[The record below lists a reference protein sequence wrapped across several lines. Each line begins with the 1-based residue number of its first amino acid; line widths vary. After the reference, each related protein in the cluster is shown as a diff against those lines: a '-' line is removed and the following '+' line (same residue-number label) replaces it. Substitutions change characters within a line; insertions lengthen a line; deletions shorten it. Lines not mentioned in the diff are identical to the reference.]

1 MADLGAFFGNPNLQ
15 RQGARARALAAQR
28 DVNTLADPRTYAVV
42 QGLLGTAPDEMGFS
56 VLNPDYEKIRK
67 VAEPA
72 FALGLLGQASPLLA
86 PMTKGLPVGAS
97 IKPISPAINQQ
108 MAREAAEKIGQ
119 SSNPYTRSL
128 QQGYEHDW
136 YHGSTGDIKAFDKG
150 LLGEATGAESA
161 KKGFFF
167 ARDPQNPPASMTQKS
182 TDPNSI
188 EFLKKLGKSDEEI
201 AKLNTVSM
209 KGHGAETASGYA
221 QIGGSREYR
230 EAMRKAKSAEKR
242 GNWDEYEKQM
252 QIAEDS
258 EIKRM
263 QDAQSL
269 VAKYGDAR
277 DTMTEKIN
285 QTFYSLQHPQAQAEL
300 LDKKYKELMPYGW
313 YNTYTPEQFNNL
325 KTELVD
331 LVGEKAAQS
340 AIKEIDKF
348 KAIKAERNL
357 IDKTQEG
364 GNVMPVAL
372 RYENPMVYDFKGEAY
387 REKSYNDLVEE
398 AKRKGHDALIL
409 KNTFDAGAGPA
420 KLVDVGVVFEP
431 NQIRSKFAAF
441 DPTRT
446 KEADILAGVL
456 PLGLLADEEQRKKL
470 YELMPSL
477 LGE

>member
-1 MADLGAFFGNPNLQ
+1 MAELGAFFGNPNLQ

-28 DVNTLADPRTYAVV
+28 DVNTLADPRTYAIV

-86 PMTKGLPVGAS
+86 PLTKGLPVGAS
-97 IKPISPAINQQ
+97 IKPVSPAINQQ

-119 SSNPYTRSL
+119 SPNPYTRSL

-167 ARDPQNPPASMTQKS
+167 ARDPQNPPASMTQRS
-182 TDPNSI
+182 TDPKSI
-188 EFLKKLGKSDEEI
+188 EFLKKLGKTDEEI
-201 AKLNTVSM
+201 AKLNTISM
-209 KGHGAETASGYA
+209 KGYGAETASGYA

-331 LVGEKAAQS
+331 LVGEKAAKS
-340 AIKEIDKF
+340 AIKEIDNF
-348 KAIKAERNL
+348 KSIAAERAL